1 MYRWLRY
8 FVSGGGW
15 GEWDMVCSGAR
26 VGSCS
31 SLDGSGGFHNVVSR
45 IQASQRDRGTLLW
58 EAETIKCSN
67 LGFRDVVPS
76 LNSLASQVHSPSLH
90 PPYS

>member
-45 IQASQRDRGTLLW
+45 IQASQ
-58 EAETIKCSN
+58 
-67 LGFRDVVPS
+67 
-76 LNSLASQVHSPSLH
+76 
-90 PPYS
+90 